1 MLVTG
6 GTGFVG
12 SAVVRRL
19 LCSGFK
25 VRVLVRPDSP
35 NVKNL
40 EGLNIEVADGDISV
54 RETLGKA
61 MAGCGAVFHLA
72 ADYRLWVPK
81 PEPMYRANVDAS
93 RWIVEEAV
101 AAGVDRIVYCS
112 SVATLG
118 IEQTGDPATEET
130 ASTVDDMVGHY
141 KRSKFLG
148 EEAARQTAEETSA
161 PVVFVNPSA
170 PIGPRDI
177 RPTPT
182 GQMVLDA
189 LLGNM
194 PAYIDTGLNVVHVDD
209 VADGILLAY
218 EKGVI
223 GERYIL
229 GGENLTLR
237 QIFADLSDLAGC
249 KAPSIRLNPGL
260 LTPIAWVSEQAARIT
275 GQEPRIHMDV
285 LRMARKR
292 MFFSSAKAER
302 ELGYQSRPA
311 REALT
316 DAAEWFRE
324 NDYCR

>member
-19 LCSGFK
+19 LHSGFK

-35 NVKNL
+35 NRKNL
-40 EGLNIEVADGDISV
+40 EGLDVELAEGDISV
-54 RETLGKA
+54 RETLAKA
-61 MAGCGAVFHLA
+61 MSGCGAVFHLA

-81 PEPMYRANVDAS
+81 PESMYRANVDAS
-93 RWIVEEAV
+93 RWIIEDAV
-101 AAGVDRIVYCS
+101 AAGVDRIIYCS

-118 IEQTGDPATEET
+118 IEQSGDPANEQTP
-130 ASTVDDMVGHY
+130 STIDDMVGHY

-148 EEAARQTAEETSA
+148 EEAARQAAQETSA

-182 GQMVLDA
+182 GRMVLDA

-209 VADGILLAY
+209 VAEGVLLAY
-218 EKGVI
+218 EKGQI

-237 QIFADLSDLAGC
+237 QIFADLADISGC
-249 KAPSIRLNPGL
+249 KAPSIRLNPSL
-260 LTPIAWVSEQAARIT
+260 LTPIAWVSEKTARIT

-292 MFFSSAKAER
+292 MFFSSAKAEK
-302 ELGYQSRPA
+302 ELGYKSRPA
-311 REALT
+311 CEALS
-316 DAAEWFRE
+316 AAADWFRQ
-324 NDYCR
+324 NGYCR